1 MINKKTILIILIV
14 LNVFSWLVVWEISK
28 ERGLEICFFDVGQGD
43 SIFIEGPQRQQI
55 LVDGGP
61 DDSVIKK
68 LESMMPFWDRSIDL
82 IVLTHPDKDHLFGLV
97 EALRRY
103 KVENILWTGVNSDSS
118 LFQEWKK
125 AMEKEGANV
134 WIAEQGL
141 NIDISTYRYI
151 NVLYPF
157 ESLENRN
164 VSNLNDTSIVL
175 MLDSNGRRALLP
187 GDISSRVEAL
197 LAEKGLSVGA
207 DILKVAHHGSRY
219 STSEDFVK
227 AVAPSVAVI
236 SAGEN
241 NPYGHPSPDILA
253 ILEDS
258 GINILQTSKQ
268 KDICF
273 TQKKKEP
280 FLLLSPTR

>member
-241 NPYGHPSPDILA
+241 NPYGHPSPDI
-253 ILEDS
+253 
-258 GINILQTSKQ
+258 
-268 KDICF
+268 
-273 TQKKKEP
+273 
-280 FLLLSPTR
+280 

>member
-1 MINKKTILIILIV
+1 
-14 LNVFSWLVVWEISK
+14 
-28 ERGLEICFFDVGQGD
+28 
-43 SIFIEGPQRQQI
+43 

>member
-258 GINILQTSKQ
+258 GINILETSKQ